1 MRKITIV
8 DIAREAEVSIKTVSR
23 VLNQESG
30 VGDATR
36 ARVSEIIRAHNFKP
50 NAAARSLPSSRSYM
64 IGMLIRNLVSHYYFN
79 GLQMG
84 VMASCRRHGYHTMI
98 ETTEDVSTDR
108 EGFMRR
114 LRTSG
119 YDGMVVA
126 PPVCDDPDILALL
139 EAADIPYVRISPTVA
154 LERAPYVFMND
165 MQAAH
170 DVMAHLWGLGHRQ
183 IAYLG
188 FADTAA
194 SADRYA
200 GYVQFFR
207 EKGLAPPYAQLQV
220 ALTTSVTAFEAG
232 EALVTRKD
240 RPTAIFA
247 GTDFL
252 AMGVVAAASKHGVKI
267 PDDLSLVGFD
277 DSPGTESVWPPL
289 TTIHQ
294 PIADIGEAACT
305 LLINQLGGERAEK
318 AKTARILD
326 YSLIIR
332 ASTATPPQSTSRN
345 SWSG

>member
-23 VLNQESG
+23 VLNHETG
-30 VGDATR
+30 VGETTR
-36 ARVSEIIRAHNFKP
+36 ERVNAVIKAHNFKP

-64 IGMLIRNLVSHYYFN
+64 VGMLIRNLVSHYYFS

-98 ETTEDVSTDR
+98 ETTEDIASDR
-108 EGFMRR
+108 EGFVRR

-126 PPVCDDPDILALL
+126 PPVCDDPDILGLL
-139 EAADIPYVRISPTVA
+139 EQADIPYVRISPTVA
-154 LERAPYVFMND
+154 LERAPYVFMD
-165 MQAAH
+165 DVQASY
-170 DVMAHLWGLGHRQ
+170 DVVQHLWGLGHRQ

-194 SADRYA
+194 SADRYS

-207 EKGLAPPYAQLQV
+207 EKGLAPPYAQAQV
-220 ALTTSVTAFEAG
+220 QHTTSATAFAAG
-232 EALVTRKD
+232 EDLVTRPD

-252 AMGVVAAASKHGVKI
+252 AMGVMAAASKHGLNI
-267 PDDLSLVGFD
+267 PADVSLVGFD

-294 PIADIGEAACT
+294 PIADIGEAACDM
-305 LLINQLGGERAEK
+305 LVSQLGGDRAEK
-318 AKTARILD
+318 VKTARKLD
-326 YSLIIR
+326 YSLIVR
-332 ASTATPPQSTSRN
+332 ASTAPPL
-345 SWSG
+345 